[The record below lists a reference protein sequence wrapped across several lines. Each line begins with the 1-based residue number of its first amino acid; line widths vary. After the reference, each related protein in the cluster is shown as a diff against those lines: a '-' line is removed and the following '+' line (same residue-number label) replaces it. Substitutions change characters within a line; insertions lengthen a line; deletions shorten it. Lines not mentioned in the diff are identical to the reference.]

1 MKAEI
6 SFSQL
11 WANPSVRKFFFRTQS
26 EDTLQELADRSADWE
41 DAIERIDG
49 SIYEDL
55 DEVEELFYE
64 ESVEWLADEFGIE
77 LVDADDEDEE

>member
-6 SFSQL
+6 TFNQL

-26 EDTLQELADRSADWE
+26 ENTLQELADRSADWE
-41 DAIERIDG
+41 DALQKIEE

-55 DEVEELFYE
+55 DEVEEMFYE
-64 ESVEWLADEFGIE
+64 ETVEELAEEFGIE
-77 LVDADDEDEE
+77 LTEDEDEEED